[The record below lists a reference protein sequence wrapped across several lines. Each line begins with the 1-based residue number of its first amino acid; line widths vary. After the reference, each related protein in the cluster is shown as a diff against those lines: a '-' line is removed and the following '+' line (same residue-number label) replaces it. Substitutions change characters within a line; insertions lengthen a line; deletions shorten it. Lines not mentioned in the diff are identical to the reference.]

1 MLGNWK
7 HYIYDYHGLWIGEV
21 DNDEYLDI
29 IDSEEFADMPLYPA
43 EGSLQMFDDILVV
56 KLEEDPPR

>member
-21 DNDEYLDI
+21 STDEYYDI
-29 IDSEEFADMPLYPA
+29 IDSEAFGGMPVYPA
-43 EGSLQMFDDILVV
+43 EGSLQTFGDILVV